1 VQFWFWPDAATILK
15 VTSAARRR
23 SAASVR
29 LDAKTSAVTAI
40 WADAAMLLRHARV
53 SVQIARAR
61 AEDARSRAL
70 VSAKTVVKNSARV
83 SVLENAKMLAKVSVR
98 ASAKKVAKASAL
110 DSATKSATKNVTRNA
125 KK

>member
-53 SVQIARAR
+53 SVQIARVR

-70 VSAKTVVKNSARV
+70 VSAKTVVKN
-83 SVLENAKMLAKVSVR
+83 LAKVS
-98 ASAKKVAKASAL
+98 ALDSAKKVAKTSAKASAL